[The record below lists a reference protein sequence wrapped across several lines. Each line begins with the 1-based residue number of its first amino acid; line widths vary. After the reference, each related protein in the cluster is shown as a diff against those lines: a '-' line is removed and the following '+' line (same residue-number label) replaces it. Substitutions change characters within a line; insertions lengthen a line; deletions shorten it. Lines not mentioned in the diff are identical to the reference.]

1 MTDYFDEED
10 LDNDIG
16 DLFNNDKY
24 EQIINPRNLFDSKEE
39 FLEFISTD
47 PTKENLQSTLT
58 ICEQEELYEFC
69 VIIRDKLKEYE

>member
-24 EQIINPRNLFDSKEE
+24 EQIINPRNLFNSKEE
-39 FLEFISTD
+39 FLEFINTD